1 MASSEAREIL
11 KALAMT
17 TLTSPHDLLAAV
29 PFLVGYHPAN
39 SLVLISLL
47 DERIGLAMRIDFPE
61 EVDPDQ
67 IDSLASHLVR
77 EKSDG
82 ALIVAY
88 LPDSISESDYLLT
101 PLQEAIELRGVPI
114 RECLEIKKGYWRSLL
129 CADPECCP
137 PSGNQLPELSESRI
151 VAEQVVKGRRLP
163 YKDLDELRSSLTSF
177 KSDPVLNKKLRAVP
191 EIYYDSHDVR
201 ACQRNGA
208 VAVTTLLAQFQAHG
222 QSEDKDLIA
231 LVLARLQDLQVRDY
245 AMGITTSENIDAL
258 QSMWHWLMRV
268 APKGYIAPAA
278 TLFAAL
284 AYENGDGALAG
295 RALDRAFED
304 DLTYS
309 LAKLLRRV
317 FAAGW
322 PPESFTKMRGELH
335 PKICAAIFGE

>member
-1 MASSEAREIL
+1 
-11 KALAMT
+11 MT

-29 PFLVGYHPAN
+29 PFLVGYHPTD
-39 SLVLISLL
+39 SLVLISLI
-47 DERIGLAMRIDFPE
+47 DERIGLAMRVDFPTE
-61 EVDPDQ
+61 ADPEQ

-114 RECLEIKKGYWRSLL
+114 RECLEIKKGNWRSLL
-129 CADPECCP
+129 CTDLHCCP
-137 PSGNQLPELSESRI
+137 TSGNPLPELSDSRI
-151 VAEQVVKGRRLP
+151 VAEQVVRGRRLP
-163 YKDLDELRSSLTSF
+163 YKDLDEMRASLTSL
-177 KSDPVLNKKLRAVP
+177 KPDTILNRKIKAFP
-191 EIYYDSHDVR
+191 EIDYESNAVR
-201 ACQRNGA
+201 EHQRDGA
-208 VAVTTLLAQFQAHG
+208 LAVTQLLADFQSDG
-222 QSEDKDLIA
+222 KCEDRDLVA
-231 LVLARLQDLQVRDY
+231 RVLARLQDLQVRDY
-245 AMGITTSENIDAL
+245 AMGITTSENIESL
-258 QSMWHWLMRV
+258 QTMWHWLMRA
-268 APKGYIAPAA
+268 APKGYIAPVA
-278 TLFAAL
+278 TLFAAV

-322 PPESFTKMRGELH
+322 PPESFTRMRGELH